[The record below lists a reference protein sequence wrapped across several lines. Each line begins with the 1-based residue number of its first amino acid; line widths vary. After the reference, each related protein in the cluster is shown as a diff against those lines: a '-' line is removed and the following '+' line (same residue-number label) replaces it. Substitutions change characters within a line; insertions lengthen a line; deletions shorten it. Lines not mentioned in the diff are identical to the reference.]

1 MESIE
6 MFEIF
11 KALFAGNEPD
21 KVKELVETLMNALM
35 VAEREKHNG
44 AKVYEHRIKQRTA
57 AKNQCYQDLSE

>member
-1 MESIE
+1 MDSIE

-11 KALFAGNEPD
+11 KALFAGNEPE

-44 AKVYEHRIKQRTA
+44 ARV
-57 AKNQCYQDLSE
+57 